1 MAVALLAA
9 CVALAGC
16 QQEVPATASPKK
28 TDSGS
33 AGAAPR
39 AVKLVPAAEATV
51 ARTVTA
57 TGTLAAD
64 EQVVLGTKVV
74 GRLAEI
80 TVDLGSLV
88 KQGQPV
94 ARIDTKDYQ
103 YRLDQAMAALKQA
116 RVRLGLPADGDDDR
130 VDLAQTA
137 VVRQAKA
144 LLDQAQ
150 LNRDRM
156 AQLWERQLIA
166 RAELDA
172 AVSAFQVAEGR
183 YQDAL
188 EEVQNRQGML
198 LQRRS
203 EVELARQQIADTV
216 IASPIDGAVVERQ
229 ASVGQYL
236 AAGRAGGDHRARCIR
251 CGSGCRCR
259 SARPRASA
267 AGQPVRVSVDGDPSV
282 HIRASW
288 RACPR
293 RSPSRTARCSSRRR
307 SRTRAAASARARS
320 PRPRSSSQADER
332 IVTVPAT
339 ALVTFAGVEKVLTVR
354 DGKSEEV
361 RVTTGRRLGDRIE
374 IVDGPE
380 GGAAGRRSPG
390 QPHRRPGR
398 DGREVGDFQV
408 QKLAE
413 VCIRR
418 PVFATM
424 IVLALV
430 VVGSASYFRLGVDR
444 FPSVEL
450 PTVSVR
456 TELPGASVE
465 EMETQVTQKI
475 EEAVNTIQ
483 GITELRSLTGP
494 GTSNVIVTFSLSRS
508 VDVAAQDVR
517 DKVANAVRNLPDD
530 ILPPTVSKL
539 DNDQAPVM
547 TLARLGRTGVS
558 AS

>member
-1 MAVALLAA
+1 VAVALLAA

-28 TDSGS
+28 TDPGS

-39 AVKLVPAAEATV
+39 AVKLVPATEATV

-144 LLDQAQ
+144 QLDQAQ

-156 AQLWERQLIA
+156 AQLWERQLVA

-172 AVSAFQVAEGR
+172 AVSAFQVADGR

-229 ASVGQYL
+229 GSVGQYL
-236 AAGRAGGDHRARCIR
+236 AAGAPVVTIVRLHPLRLRLSVPEREATSVRG
-251 CGSGCRCR
+251 
-259 SARPRASA
+259 
-267 AGQPVRVSVDGDPSV
+267 GQPVRVSVDGDTSV
-282 HIRASW
+282 YPGTVARLSPAVAEQNRTLLIEAEVPNASN
-288 RACPR
+288 RL
-293 RSPSRTARCSSRRR
+293 
-307 SRTRAAASARARS
+307 
-320 PRPRSSSQADER
+320 RPGSFAKAEVVVQADDR
-332 IVTVPAT
+332 VVTVPMT
-339 ALVTFAGVEKVLTVR
+339 ALITFAGVEKVLTVK

-374 IVDGPE
+374 IVTGLK
-380 GGAAGRRSPG
+380 AGQPVVDSPG
-390 QPHRRPGR
+390 
-398 DGREVGDFQV
+398 
-408 QKLAE
+408 
-413 VCIRR
+413 
-418 PVFATM
+418 
-424 IVLALV
+424 
-430 VVGSASYFRLGVDR
+430 
-444 FPSVEL
+444 
-450 PTVSVR
+450 
-456 TELPGASVE
+456 
-465 EMETQVTQKI
+465 
-475 EEAVNTIQ
+475 N
-483 GITELRSLTGP
+483 LTG
-494 GTSNVIVTFSLSRS
+494 GQAVT
-508 VDVAAQDVR
+508 VE
-517 DKVANAVRNLPDD
+517 K
-530 ILPPTVSKL
+530 
-539 DNDQAPVM
+539 
-547 TLARLGRTGVS
+547 
-558 AS
+558 